1 MSLKQSCMHACMRA
15 NLVEVGIQEYGSQG
29 LGVER
34 DILEVKT
41 IRVAFGY
48 SETDKANI
56 QTNAKIT

>member
-1 MSLKQSCMHACMRA
+1 MHACMRA

-48 SETDKANI
+48 SETDIANI